1 MQEAPYIVPP
11 QRPGPKPEETDD
23 RGDDQR
29 VMPAGPHH
37 ESTVAR
43 SVQSGMMRPMKSLLF
58 AAFAVLLAAPLAH
71 AAPAKK
77 AAPTKAAPAA
87 ASKKKYHFEL
97 TKVLAKPEVN
107 ADAAKMAQTRVE
119 AVFKKALAEHPQL
132 VADIGDAPDPATDNG
147 VPYRKYLTKKGISG
161 AYLVTVEITSASE
174 EIVPLEDKKNSQRI
188 VVSVGVHVLGETIP
202 GRTMGFT
209 GDGAATVKQE
219 IGMKVR
225 DKDREFTWDGAAETA
240 INDALKTCFAKL
252 ALPQKKQ

>member
-1 MQEAPYIVPP
+1 
-11 QRPGPKPEETDD
+11 
-23 RGDDQR
+23 
-29 VMPAGPHH
+29 
-37 ESTVAR
+37 
-43 SVQSGMMRPMKSLLF
+43 MMRPMKSLF
-58 AAFAVLLAAPLAH
+58 AVPLAFALALVTLPPLSHPVNAT
-71 AAPAKK
+71 PAKK
-77 AAPTKAAPAA
+77 AAAPA
-87 ASKKKYHFEL
+87 KKYHFEL
-97 TKVLAKPEVN
+97 TKVLAKTDVK

-132 VADIGDAPDPATDNG
+132 VADISDAPDPAKDNG
-147 VPYRKYLTKKGISG
+147 QPYRKYLTKKGLSG
-161 AYLVTVEITSASE
+161 SYLVTVEITSASE
-174 EIVPLEDKKNSQRI
+174 EIVPLEDKKGAQRI

-240 INDALKTCFAKL
+240 ISDALKTCFAKL